1 MTVRRKEKDSL
12 LKGIPENLSSLS
24 YAYLLAQKASRL
36 GFDWPDLSGVLKKMD
51 EELGEFREALAQP
64 PHPLGG
70 VARGRSLR
78 VATSVPA
85 ASPSR
90 RRGKESLLIR
100 RDATLRN
107 RSRIKEEM
115 GDLLFVLVNVGR
127 FLGIDP
133 EEALKGTLKKFC
145 ARFQYIET
153 SLRRAGKTVRE
164 SNMVELD
171 RLWEEAK
178 RRKKK

>member
-1 MTVRRKEKDSL
+1 MITRKKEKNSL
-12 LKGIPENLSSLS
+12 LKGIPENISSLS
-24 YAYLLAQKASRL
+24 YAYLLAQKASQL

-51 EELGEFREALAQP
+51 EELGEFREALA
-64 PHPLGG
+64 
-70 VARGRSLR
+70 
-78 VATSVPA
+78 
-85 ASPSR
+85 
-90 RRGKESLLIR
+90 
-100 RDATLRN
+100 LRN
-107 RSRIKEEM
+107 RRRIAEEM

-171 RLWEEAK
+171 RLWEKAK
-178 RRKKK
+178 RRRKR

>member
-1 MTVRRKEKDSL
+1 VIIRRKEKNSL
-12 LKGIPENLSSLS
+12 LKGIPKNLSSLS
-24 YAYLLAQKASRL
+24 YAYLLAQKASQL

-64 PHPLGG
+64 PHHLGG

-78 VATSVPA
+78 VATP
-85 ASPSR
+85 P
-90 RRGKESLLIR
+90 
-100 RDATLRN
+100 LRN
-107 RSRIKEEM
+107 RRRIAEEM

-133 EEALKGTLKKFC
+133 EEALKRTLEKFC

-153 SLRRAGKTVRE
+153 SLRRAGKTVQE
-164 SNMVELD
+164 SNLKEMD
-171 RLWEEAK
+171 RLWNEAK
-178 RRKKK
+178 KSKKNLKRG

>member
-1 MTVRRKEKDSL
+1 VVLKRKEKASILRNIPKNLPSL
-12 LKGIPENLSSLS
+12 TVAYRLS
-24 YAYLLAQKASRL
+24 QKASQL

-64 PHPLGG
+64 PHHLGG

-78 VATSVPA
+78 VATP
-85 ASPSR
+85 P
-90 RRGKESLLIR
+90 
-100 RDATLRN
+100 LRN
-107 RSRIKEEM
+107 RHRIAEEM

-133 EEALKGTLKKFC
+133 EEALKGTIEKFC

-164 SNMVELD
+164 SNIIELD

-178 RRKKK
+178 RRR

>member
-1 MTVRRKEKDSL
+1 MIIRKKEKNSL
-12 LKGIPENLSSLS
+12 PKGIPKNISSLS
-24 YAYLLAQKASRL
+24 YAYLLAQKASQL

-51 EELGEFREALAQP
+51 EELGEFREALA
-64 PHPLGG
+64 
-70 VARGRSLR
+70 
-78 VATSVPA
+78 
-85 ASPSR
+85 
-90 RRGKESLLIR
+90 
-100 RDATLRN
+100 LRN
-107 RSRIKEEM
+107 RRRIAEEM

-153 SLRRAGKTVRE
+153 SLRRAGKTVQE
-164 SNMVELD
+164 SNIIELD

-178 RRKKK
+178 RRRKR

>member
-1 MTVRRKEKDSL
+1 MVLKRKEKTSILRKIPQNLPSL
-12 LKGIPENLSSLS
+12 TVAYQLS
-24 YAYLLAQKASRL
+24 QKASQL

-51 EELGEFREALAQP
+51 EELGEFREAL
-64 PHPLGG
+64 
-70 VARGRSLR
+70 S
-78 VATSVPA
+78 
-85 ASPSR
+85 
-90 RRGKESLLIR
+90 
-100 RDATLRN
+100 LRN
-107 RSRIKEEM
+107 RRRIAEEM

-153 SLRRAGKTVRE
+153 SLHRAGKTVQE
-164 SNMVELD
+164 SNMIELD

-178 RRKKK
+178 RRRKR